1 MLVECNFD
9 SFTLQ
14 IMASQHL
21 DRIGSDRIGGFV
33 SFGLQK
39 LIENPIEILLDS
51 FGHFVKSRAQC
62 RRNSIA

>member
-14 IMASQHL
+14 IIASQHL
-21 DRIGSDRIGGFV
+21 ERIGLRVLSH
-33 SFGLQK
+33 FGLQK

-51 FGHFVKSRAQC
+51 FGHFVKSRAQS